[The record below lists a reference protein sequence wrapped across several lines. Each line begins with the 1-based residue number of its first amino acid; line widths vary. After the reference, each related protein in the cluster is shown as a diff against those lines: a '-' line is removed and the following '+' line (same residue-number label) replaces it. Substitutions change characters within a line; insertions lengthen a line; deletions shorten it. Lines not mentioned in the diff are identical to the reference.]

1 MDMNSNVA
9 KIINGNIITP
19 SKQERKSIIITNPTD
34 DVLKAVRGYK
44 DIDWGTQP
52 EYDPETQY
60 LRHTITETDDS
71 IIVEWTVENILEFV
85 EENEE
90 DITDDSA
97 DC

>member
-71 IIVEWTVENILEFV
+71 IIVEWTVEDIPDFNNDI
-85 EENEE
+85 ENEICDF
-90 DITDDSA
+90 DI
-97 DC
+97 